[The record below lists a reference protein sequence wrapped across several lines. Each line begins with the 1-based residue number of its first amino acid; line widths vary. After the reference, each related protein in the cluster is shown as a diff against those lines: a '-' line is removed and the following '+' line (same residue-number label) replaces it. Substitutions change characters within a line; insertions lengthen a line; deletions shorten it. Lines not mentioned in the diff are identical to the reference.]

1 MPEAWVR
8 AAMLIRANSLIRGH
22 SAVRWKVLEQLAD
35 FLQHGITPVIPLR
48 GSISASGDLSPLSY
62 VALALSGNS
71 AIKVFSGPSTSRR
84 ITTAPDAIKKSGL
97 RPTTLAP
104 KEHLGLLNGTAFSAA
119 VASLALSD
127 VVQLAV
133 LAQVCTAM
141 GTEALLG
148 TRASYAPF
156 IHEVTRPHP
165 GQIEVAKVITRV
177 LDGSRLASAAHEEEM
192 TVEQDKGQLRQD
204 RYALRTAPQ
213 FIGPQ
218 IEDIL
223 HAMQVVTQECNSTTD
238 NPLIDSKARHV
249 YHGGNFQAMAVTNAM
264 EKTRLAVHH
273 LGKILF
279 AQSTELLNPA
289 FNRGLP
295 PSVAATDPSL
305 NYHAKGIDIATAA
318 YLSELGHLANPVST
332 HIQSAEMHNQSINS
346 LALISARATVA
357 AADVLTML
365 TASYLYVL
373 CQALD
378 LRAMQLEFKT
388 GIKELMTELFS
399 KHLSTSNPRS
409 LDSHLPTALENVY
422 QSLDKTVTMDAAPR
436 MEAVASA
443 IVVPLTDSLKGTS
456 QENSIKCIQAIREEF
471 SLKAYDLLQK
481 LRRDYLDGRRGPT
494 PASQYMGKTKS
505 MYEFIRVQLGVS
517 MHGSEN
523 LNGFEG
529 GLHSTQM
536 SIGQNITKIYEAI
549 RDGDMQG
556 VLADLV
562 ASPREN
568 GFAFSKL

>member
-1 MPEAWVR
+1 MPIRHGHATELDGHTLAIADVIAIARFGGSVRLNTSKEVKGRVEQSRAVIDNMLRSHISIYGVSTGFGGSADTRTKAHDRLGTALLQHQNSGIISTKTSGALPLGDPFSSTTMPEAWVR

-22 SAVRWKVLEQLAD
+22 SAVRWEVLEQLAD

-264 EKTRLAVHH
+264 EKTRLAAHH

-357 AADVLTML
+357 AADVLTM
-365 TASYLYVL
+365 V
-373 CQALD
+373 
-378 LRAMQLEFKT
+378 RPNF
-388 GIKELMTELFS
+388 
-399 KHLSTSNPRS
+399 P
-409 LDSHLPTALENVY
+409 
-422 QSLDKTVTMDAAPR
+422 
-436 MEAVASA
+436 
-443 IVVPLTDSLKGTS
+443 
-456 QENSIKCIQAIREEF
+456 
-471 SLKAYDLLQK
+471 
-481 LRRDYLDGRRGPT
+481 
-494 PASQYMGKTKS
+494 
-505 MYEFIRVQLGVS
+505 
-517 MHGSEN
+517 
-523 LNGFEG
+523 
-529 GLHSTQM
+529 
-536 SIGQNITKIYEAI
+536 
-549 RDGDMQG
+549 
-556 VLADLV
+556 
-562 ASPREN
+562 SP
-568 GFAFSKL
+568 